1 MMLGASPH
9 SSELTVKIVRH
20 AMKNRL
26 RPSTLASHPLMGST
40 IAAFYE
46 FQPIFEIF
54 ISQRLAISP
63 IARLIHSRD
72 HGTHAVTIAGGNFRG
87 VS

>member
-1 MMLGASPH
+1 MIMAPRLGASPH
-9 SSELTVKIVRH
+9 RSEVTVKIARH
-20 AMKNRL
+20 VKKNRL
-26 RPSTLASHPLMGST
+26 RPSTLASHPPMGST

-63 IARLIHSRD
+63 IGALFTVVITALMR
-72 HGTHAVTIAGGNFRG
+72 
-87 VS
+87 